1 MVTKDQLLDLDR
13 GWGHQLVVRQLV
25 VGEGTANQE
34 GLCCTW
40 E

>member
-1 MVTKDQLLDLDR
+1 MVTKDQLLNLDR
-13 GWGHQLVVRQLV
+13 GHQLVVRQLV